1 MGYDAV
7 RAGVVNLIQGCGLAE
22 SKEIDFVNASQH
34 EYGNTFIL
42 EAEKGEN
49 AGPVLID
56 HLYDFQEWKIR
67 IAFDRTKANQT
78 VTRDEMHRL
87 RETILKKFDDSDNW
101 SSFAEIIKWLGW
113 NVEKLPNYFVLHISL
128 NIKDKLTY

>member
-7 RAGVVNLIQGCGLAE
+7 RAGVVNLIQLCGLVE
-22 SKEIDFVNASQH
+22 SKEVDFDNASSK

-42 EAEKGEN
+42 EAEQGEN
-49 AGPVLID
+49 SNPALPDI
-56 HLYDFQEWKIR
+56 LYDMQIWKIR

-78 VTRDEMHRL
+78 VTRDQMHRV

-101 SSFAEIIKWLGW
+101 SSFAQIIKWAGW
-113 NVEKLPNYFVLHISL
+113 NVEKLSDYYILHITL